1 MVRERRATAGAIL
14 VQARLLNDGTRCH
27 HFFELGSEM
36 TIWYQVS
43 SHRESVTSAMIAAIA
58 RPPWFL
64 MMCAD
69 AIKEIIKLLAK
80 AQQRNKEM
88 PRKRDQ

>member
-14 VQARLLNDGTRCH
+14 VQARLLNDGSRCH
-27 HFFELGSEM
+27 HFFGLGSEM

-58 RPPWFL
+58 RPPWLL
-64 MMCAD
+64 MMRAD
-69 AIKEIIKLLAK
+69 AIKEIIKLFAK
-80 AQQRNKEM
+80 TQQRNKEK